1 MKSVIFLETQDIY
14 FDETLSSMLE
24 RWGLSVLRPAAGQ
37 PTVPELQ
44 KRSVDV
50 ILLDIRQ
57 QGPNMIN
64 LLLDIKKALP
74 DIEVIIINTADNIK
88 NSMEA
93 MRAGAD
99 DEIMAPF
106 DSSELQKRINE
117 ACRRSRI
124 KLSKSRKR
132 SLSEMFGNV
141 MNAAVFAQAGEFET
155 AIELLNADRSERSG
169 IKRKDTQ

>member
-1 MKSVIFLETQDIY
+1 MKSVIFIETHDIY
-14 FDETLSSMLE
+14 FDEILSGMLE
-24 RWGLSVLRPAAGQ
+24 RWGLSVLRPPAGQ
-37 PTVPELQ
+37 STVSLLQ
-44 KRSVDV
+44 KNTVDV

-57 QGPNMIN
+57 QGPEMIN
-64 LLLDIKKALP
+64 LLLEAKKALP

-106 DSSELQKRINE
+106 DSTDLQKRIND
-117 ACRRSRI
+117 ACRRRRA
-124 KLSKSRKR
+124 KLRKSGKR
-132 SLSEMFGNV
+132 ALGEMFSNV

-155 AIELLNADRSERSG
+155 AIELFNEDLSGHSG
-169 IKRKDTQ
+169 IKRKNIQ